1 MQKHRRVHLF
11 ISGAR
16 ASTIAFAAVVFLL
29 TGCANLET
37 VRNFAKQSAS
47 MTSGPEAID
56 FWGKWNERSKK
67 FDAVIAKLPPKEGKT
82 PEGPTSPK
90 NVPKKEE
97 LEAVKDLQSV
107 ISAYM
112 DKLGSLAEDD
122 IIDVSKQVDGLVENL
137 NKLPS
142 DISEEKQ
149 KKVNA
154 AYGAV
159 IKLVKLPLDAYRHY
173 KIRELIRENDDNIQL
188 LTYGLSVSMGSIA
201 KFTEQEKNS
210 VLNWYG
216 IITSRYPSPPY
227 FSSAYQW
234 MKDRDSIIQQYKGK
248 ATAIVAY
255 QKALQAIG
263 KSHHKMSED
272 LSAFNTKSF
281 TRLASSLKDARDQI
295 VSARDQYQKAFE

>member
-1 MQKHRRVHLF
+1 MQKHRRVHSF

-16 ASTIAFAAVVFLL
+16 AITIAFTVVVFLL

-47 MTSGPEAID
+47 LTSGSDAID
-56 FWGKWNERSKK
+56 FWGKWNERSKR
-67 FDAVIAKLPPKEGKT
+67 FDAVIAKLPSKEEGKT
-82 PEGPTSPK
+82 PEGPTSPI
-90 NVPKKEE
+90 NVPTKEE
-97 LEAVKDLQSV
+97 LEAVKALQSV

-142 DISEEKQ
+142 DIPDEKQ

-159 IKLVKLPLDAYRHY
+159 IKLVKLPLNAYRHY
-173 KIRELIRENDDNIQL
+173 KIRELIRENDHNIQM
-188 LTYGLSVSMGSIA
+188 LTAGLSVSMGSIA
-201 KFTEQEKNS
+201 KFTELEKNS
-210 VLNWYG
+210 VLNWYE
-216 IITSRYPSPPY
+216 IITLRYSSPSN

-234 MKDRDSIIQQYKGK
+234 KKDRDSIIQ
-248 ATAIVAY
+248 
-255 QKALQAIG
+255 
-263 KSHHKMSED
+263 
-272 LSAFNTKSF
+272 
-281 TRLASSLKDARDQI
+281 
-295 VSARDQYQKAFE
+295 